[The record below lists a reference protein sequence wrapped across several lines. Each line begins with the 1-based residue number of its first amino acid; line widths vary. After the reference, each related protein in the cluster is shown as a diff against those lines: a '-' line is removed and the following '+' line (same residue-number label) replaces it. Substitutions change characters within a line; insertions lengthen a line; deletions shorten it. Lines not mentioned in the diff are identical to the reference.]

1 VTGSTTGSTTGE
13 VVKAGKPAAL
23 PPWSMGWIVTTAAV
37 GAAVLRQMIRPVTWR
52 RTVRMEFMRFMAISG
67 LQSIPAVTVTAVLA
81 GLGLLSQALYWLEQV
96 GQNEEITQIIL
107 TILVREVAPLTVGL
121 LAIGRSGLIIL
132 SELSRM
138 REEGRLRALDAQGL
152 DPLLLLVLPR
162 VLALSLST
170 FCLTILF
177 VTVAPLAGMLAA
189 LALGITRQPV
199 DQILLNILGIIG
211 SAGYAIL
218 PLKSLGIGF
227 MVGLATCVTALEHSA
242 SRDEAATTLLPAGF
256 FRALL
261 LTLVVNGLL
270 SMMV

>member
-1 VTGSTTGSTTGE
+1 VTGTMTGQA
-13 VVKAGKPAAL
+13 VKAGKPAPL
-23 PPWSMGWIVTTAAV
+23 PPWSPRWIVTTAAV
-37 GAAVLRQMIRPVTWR
+37 GTAVLRQMVRPVTWR
-52 RTVRMEFMRFMAISG
+52 RPVRMEFMRFMVISG
-67 LQSIPAVTVTAVLA
+67 LQSIPAVAITAVLA

-96 GQNEEITQIIL
+96 GQNDEITLIIL

-177 VTVAPLAGMLAA
+177 VTVAPLSGMLAA

-199 DQILLNILGIIG
+199 DQILVSILSTIG
-211 SAGYAIL
+211 SEGYAIL

-227 MVGLATCVTALEHSA
+227 VVGLATCVTALEHSA
-242 SRDEAATTLLPAGF
+242 SRDEAAITLLPAGF

-261 LTLVVNGLL
+261 LTLMVNVLL

>member
-1 VTGSTTGSTTGE
+1 
-13 VVKAGKPAAL
+13 
-23 PPWSMGWIVTTAAV
+23 
-37 GAAVLRQMIRPVTWR
+37 
-52 RTVRMEFMRFMAISG
+52 MEFMRFMAISG
-67 LQSIPAVTVTAVLA
+67 LQSIPAVTITAVLA

-96 GQNEEITQIIL
+96 GQNDEITQIIL

-199 DQILLNILGIIG
+199 DQILLNILCIIG

-227 MVGLATCVTALEHSA
+227 VVGLATCVTALEQA
-242 SRDEAATTLLPAGF
+242 PAATRPPRPCCPPDFSG
-256 FRALL
+256 RCC
-261 LTLVVNGLL
+261 
-270 SMMV
+270 SPWW

>member
-1 VTGSTTGSTTGE
+1 VTGTLTGQA
-13 VVKAGKPAAL
+13 VKAGKPAPL
-23 PPWSMGWIVTTAAV
+23 PPWSPRWIVTTAAV
-37 GAAVLRQMIRPVTWR
+37 GTAVLRQMVRPVTWR
-52 RTVRMEFMRFMAISG
+52 RPVRMEFMRFMAISG
-67 LQSIPAVTVTAVLA
+67 LQSIPAVAITAVLA

-96 GQNEEITQIIL
+96 GQNDEITLIIL

-132 SELSRM
+132 SELCRM

-177 VTVAPLAGMLAA
+177 VMAAPLAGMLAA
-189 LALGITRQPV
+189 LALGIVRQPV
-199 DQILLNILGIIG
+199 DQVLLNILSIIG

-218 PLKSLGIGF
+218 PLKSLSIGF
-227 MVGLATCVTALEHSA
+227 VIGLAACVTALEQGA
-242 SRDEAATTLLPAGF
+242 SRDEAATTLLPSGF

-270 SMMV
+270 SAMV